1 MPDLNMRSQ
10 NWAPAYRR
18 VAQMLRERIT
28 QGARQDGEFLPPE
41 RVLASELKVSRQTVR
56 LAIEILRQEGLL
68 LPEQGRGTRIVT
80 PNAAAAARQES
91 DERNFAALVI
101 YGMSREGSAAI
112 FQGCALA
119 IQRANYHLVVA
130 ETAIS
135 VRQRLLD
142 EAAQLQSLLD
152 KGIRGIIIYAEPTDQ
167 NRALLE
173 QALDRGVQVVQI
185 DRYLPGLPCD
195 YVGLDNAAATEE
207 MTDHLIALGHR
218 RIAFLS
224 MKPEPS
230 TCQERLQGYR
240 LSLRAHGLRDSSRD
254 LVAYCSAQ
262 RNTHSE
268 VTRIVHRWLSA
279 PTPPT
284 AICAVND
291 ELAITVMQALQAQG
305 RSVPDEVAVVG
316 FDNQR
321 AAGLVSPPLTTIEQP
336 FSDLGEAAAHLL
348 LSRLMGSYTG
358 EPRRILLPTRLV
370 IRQSCGALQRP
381 AAVS

>member
-1 MPDLNMRSQ
+1 MPDLNMQSQ

-18 VAQMLRERIT
+18 VAHVLRERIM
-28 QGARQDGEFLPPE
+28 QGSRQEGEFLPPE
-41 RVLASELKVSRQTVR
+41 RALAAELKVSRQTIR
-56 LAIEILRQEGLL
+56 LAIELLRQEGLL
-68 LPEQGRGTRIVT
+68 LPEQGRGTRIVLPQT
-80 PNAAAAARQES
+80 AVVSRQEC
-91 DERNFAALVI
+91 DERSFAALVI

-119 IQRANYHLVVA
+119 MQRANFHLVVA

-167 NRALLE
+167 NRSLLE

-195 YVGLDNAAATEE
+195 YVGVDNAAAAEE
-207 MTDHLIALGHR
+207 MTDHLIARGHR

-240 LSLRAHGLRDSSRD
+240 ASLRAHGLRAASHD
-254 LVAYCSAQ
+254 LVACCSAQ
-262 RNTHSE
+262 RNAQSE
-268 VTRIVHRWLSA
+268 VNRILHRWLSSSN
-279 PTPPT
+279 PPT
-284 AICAVND
+284 AIFAVND
-291 ELAITVMQALQAQG
+291 ELALTVIQALQAQG
-305 RSVPDEVAVVG
+305 RCVPDEVAVVG

-321 AAGLVSPPLTTIEQP
+321 AAGLISPPLTTIEQP

-370 IRQSCGALQRP
+370 IRQSCGTLLRS
-381 AAVS
+381 AAAS

>member
-1 MPDLNMRSQ
+1 MPDLNMQSQ

-18 VAQMLRERIT
+18 VAHALRERI
-28 QGARQDGEFLPPE
+28 QHRSCQDGEFLPPE
-41 RVLASELKVSRQTVR
+41 RTLAAELKVSRQTVR
-56 LAIEILRQEGLL
+56 LAIELLRQEGLL
-68 LPEQGRGTRIVT
+68 LPEQGRGTRIVL
-80 PNAAAAARQES
+80 PQAAPVSRQEG
-91 DERNFAALVI
+91 DERSFAALVI
-101 YGMSREGSAAI
+101 YDVSRESSAAI

-119 IQRANYHLVVA
+119 MQRANFHLVVA

-173 QALDRGVQVVQI
+173 QALRRGVHVVQI

-195 YVGLDNAAATEE
+195 YVGVDNVTAAEE
-207 MTDHLIALGHR
+207 MTDHLIELGHR

-230 TCQERLQGYR
+230 TCQERLQGYHS
-240 LSLRAHGLRDSSRD
+240 SLRAHGLQASSND
-254 LVAYCSAQ
+254 LVAYCNAQ
-262 RNTHSE
+262 RKAQSE
-268 VTRIVHRWLSA
+268 VNRILNRWLSS

-284 AICAVND
+284 AIFAVND
-291 ELAITVMQALQAQG
+291 ELALTVIQTLQAQG
-305 RSVPDEVAVVG
+305 KHVPDAVAVVG
-316 FDNQR
+316 FDNHR
-321 AAGLVSPPLTTIEQP
+321 TAGLISPPLTTIEQP

-348 LSRLMGSYTG
+348 LSRIKGSYRG
-358 EPRRILLPTRLV
+358 ESRRILLPTRLV
-370 IRQSCGALQRP
+370 IRQSCGVPQRF
-381 AAVS
+381 AVSS